1 MTGVQDVISRPNLL
15 SRISLAVLVILALAG
30 CATRYSPAADMI
42 GALPEEVISRLGE
55 PIPRPD
61 SLEGVRRLDFP
72 RGPYGK
78 HTYIVYFGA
87 DGRAERFEQV
97 LNETNFARIRPEMST
112 NEVRELIGVS
122 RDTFLLG
129 RDRGFVWNYR
139 YITPLCQWFQIEFTK
154 EGNVRSTGYGL
165 PPECRRR
172 LIGL

>member
-1 MTGVQDVISRPNLL
+1 MISTPKLL
-15 SRISLAVLVILALAG
+15 SRISLAALVILAFAG

-87 DGRAERFEQV
+87 DGRAEGFEQV
-97 LNETNFARIRPEMST
+97 LNEKNFARIQPEMST